1 MTLVRLLFLAPL
13 ATHLG
18 LTLADP
24 APSHPPNSIELQTA
38 IAEQNVSMLKKML
51 GSDAETVGAAMVCD
65 GGSCWPLLHWVVRGG
80 DAVKVLNW
88 YLETGAP
95 TDVLDQFGYLAGE
108 AALQA
113 TNLEMAKVLRKEDKA
128 ISTETLIA
136 YFTRTYDDIFQT
148 QDGPVVGKLSWTR
161 DGPSRAKV
169 SITVLE
175 EGNPSSGMDCVIESR
190 FGYFV
195 CLDRREWIR

>member
-1 MTLVRLLFLAPL
+1 MCLLFLVLL
-13 ATHLG
+13 ATRLG
-18 LTLADP
+18 VTLAD
-24 APSHPPNSIELQTA
+24 APPIDPPNSIELQAA
-38 IAEQNVSMLKKML
+38 IAEQDVSTLKNIL

-65 GGSCWPLLHWVVRGG
+65 GGSCYPFLHWVARGG
-80 DAVKVLNW
+80 GAVKVVKW
-88 YLETGAP
+88 YLEIGAP
-95 TDVLDQFGYLAGE
+95 TDVLDQFGYLPGETALEAGNVE
-108 AALQA
+108 I
-113 TNLEMAKVLRKEDKA
+113 AKLLRKEDKV

-148 QDGPVVGKLSWTR
+148 QDGAVVGKLSWTS

-175 EGNPSSGMDCVIESR
+175 DGNPSSGMDCVIESR

-195 CLDRREWIR
+195 CLDETHWIR